1 MELDGR
7 HIETRWWGEPTPG
20 TPTIVLLHEGLGC
33 VALWRDFPAA
43 LHEATG
49 LPVFAYSR
57 FGYGASSPVELPRP
71 LDYMH
76 REAALVPRIL
86 QAAGIEDHIL
96 LGHSDGATIATIFAA
111 AASPQVR
118 GLILIAP
125 HFFVEDLTIASIEA
139 ARVAFETTD
148 LRTRL
153 ARYHADPD
161 NAFYGWNE
169 AWLDPGFRSFSI
181 VDVMHALDPPI
192 LALQGEADEYGTK
205 AQLDSLSAHAPC
217 AVDTRLLAD
226 ARHAPHLSHQT
237 ELLAFIQTFINRL
250 MRAAERRTMAIS
262 RPPHG

>member
-7 HIETRWWGEPTPG
+7 PMETRWWGAATPG

-33 VALWRDFPAA
+33 VALWRDFPAG

-57 FGYGASSPVELPRP
+57 FGYGTSSPVPLPRP

-76 REAALVPRIL
+76 REAALLPRIL
-86 QAAGIEDHIL
+86 QAAGIADHIL
-96 LGHSDGATIATIFAA
+96 LGHSDGATIATISAA
-111 AASPQVR
+111 AASPQLR

-161 NAFYGWNE
+161 NAFDGWNQ
-169 AWLDPGFRSFSI
+169 AWLDPGFRSFNI
-181 VDVMHALDPPI
+181 VDLMHALDLPI
-192 LALQGEADEYGTK
+192 LALQGEADEYGTR
-205 AQLDSLSAHAPC
+205 AQLDSLSAHATGE
-217 AVDTRLLAD
+217 VDTHLFPN
-226 ARHAPHLSHQT
+226 ARHAPHLSHQS
-237 ELLAFIQTFINRL
+237 ELVTLIQTFLGR
-250 MRAAERRTMAIS
+250 MMDAADRRTMAIS
-262 RPPHG
+262 RPPRG